1 MSAKSYKRGYPV
13 AVLVGLEQSQA
24 AIWKIY
30 SKVAK
35 PDANIC
41 LSGSRADAKALYS
54 FYEAII
60 DRLRPVLKEG
70 VKSVLVASPQK
81 TSYRQDFLDH
91 VKGHHQWLFQGANR
105 ATFRQIVGSAV
116 TQTQVSSIT
125 CLEEFKQSISD
136 STFEEAENI
145 MKLFEKQLN
154 SADRLVLFSLEEA
167 ESAIYNPEIHG
178 TVKPEYL
185 LLTDSYL
192 AGDKRKARVN
202 RLMQIAQNK
211 KIKTRVVSKE
221 SPAGVRLNQFGGLV
235 VCLVK

>member
-1 MSAKSYKRGYPV
+1 
-13 AVLVGLEQSQA
+13 
-24 AIWKIY
+24 
-30 SKVAK
+30 
-35 PDANIC
+35 
-41 LSGSRADAKALYS
+41 
-54 FYEAII
+54 
-60 DRLRPVLKEG
+60 
-70 VKSVLVASPQK
+70 
-81 TSYRQDFLDH
+81 

-116 TQTQVSSIT
+116 THTQVSSIT

-192 AGDKRKARVN
+192 AGYKRKARVN